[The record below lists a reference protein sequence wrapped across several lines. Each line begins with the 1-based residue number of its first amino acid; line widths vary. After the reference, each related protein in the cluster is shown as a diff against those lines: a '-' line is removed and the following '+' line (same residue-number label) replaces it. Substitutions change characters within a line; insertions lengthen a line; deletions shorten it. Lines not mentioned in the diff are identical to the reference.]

1 LGEQKGKESKFLKA
15 CPESAKILK
24 ATPKNDGHVLKTKL
38 SNPHFQRGLTWRG
51 EKLAAIQQARIEGQ
65 TEEWILRNLMLGGV
79 TRPTALKMMEDS
91 KFIYG
96 DENADREVST

>member
-1 LGEQKGKESKFLKA
+1 MNKAREAKFIEA
-15 CPESAKILK
+15 CPESARLLK
-24 ATPKNDGHVLKTKL
+24 ETPKKNDLNLKMKL

-51 EKLAAIQQARIEGQ
+51 EKLGAIQQARIEGRD
-65 TEEWILRNLMLGGV
+65 EEWILKNLMLGGV

-96 DENADREVST
+96 NENAEKEVR

>member
-1 LGEQKGKESKFLKA
+1 MTKDREAKFLKA
-15 CPESAKILK
+15 CPESAKILQD
-24 ATPKNDGHVLKTKL
+24 TSRNNGLSLRTKL

-51 EKLAAIQQARIEGQ
+51 EKLEAIQQARNEGQ
-65 TEEWILRNLMLGGV
+65 SEEWILRNLMLGGV

-96 DENADREVST
+96 NENVAREVSI

>member
-1 LGEQKGKESKFLKA
+1 MSEQKGKEAKFLKA
-15 CPESAKILK
+15 CPESSKILQS
-24 ATPKNDGHVLKTKL
+24 TPKNNGLSLRTKL

-51 EKLAAIQQARIEGQ
+51 EKLEAIQRARTEGQ
-65 TEEWILRNLMLGGV
+65 TEEWILKNLMLGGV

-96 DENADREVST
+96 DENAEEVSK

>member
-1 LGEQKGKESKFLKA
+1 MGEQKGREANFLKA

-24 ATPKNDGHVLKTKL
+24 TTQKNNGLALKTKL
-38 SNPHFQRGLTWRG
+38 SNPHFQRGLTWRR
-51 EKLAAIQQARIEGQ
+51 EKLEAIQQARAERRS
-65 TEEWILRNLMLGGV
+65 EEWILKNLMLGGA

-96 DENADREVST
+96 DENVEREVRQ

>member
-1 LGEQKGKESKFLKA
+1 ME
-15 CPESAKILK
+15 
-24 ATPKNDGHVLKTKL
+24 
-38 SNPHFQRGLTWRG
+38 R
-51 EKLAAIQQARIEGQ
+51 EKLEAIQQARADGQ

-96 DENADREVST
+96 VENAEGR

>member
-1 LGEQKGKESKFLKA
+1 LSAQKSKEAKFLRA
-15 CPESAKILK
+15 CPEGAKTLRDTLK
-24 ATPKNDGHVLKTKL
+24 EDGLDLKTKL

-51 EKLAAIQQARIEGQ
+51 EKLGAIHQARIEGRS
-65 TEEWILRNLMLGGV
+65 EEWILRNLMLGGV

-96 DENADREVST
+96 NENAEMEVRR